1 MILEVYA
8 GKNKIV
14 SLVQY
19 YDVERI
25 RNSWVCNAL
34 KGYVAIPGGNVRDE
48 KTVRKWAN
56 EQGYKINKV
65 YEAGID
71 TFIGED
77 YETSLLVS

>member
-8 GKNKIV
+8 GKHKIV

-19 YDVERI
+19 YDVERL
-25 RNSWVCNAL
+25 RNSWVVNAL

-71 TFIGED
+71 TDLSKD
-77 YETSLLVS
+77 YAPTILVS